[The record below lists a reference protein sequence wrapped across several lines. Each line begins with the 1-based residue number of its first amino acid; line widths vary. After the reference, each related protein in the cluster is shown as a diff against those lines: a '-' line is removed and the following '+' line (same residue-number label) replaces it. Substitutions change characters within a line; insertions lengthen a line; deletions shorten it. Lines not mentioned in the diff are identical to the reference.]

1 MIGSGAHDE
10 VAEICRDL
18 IRIDTSNWGDGS
30 GQGER
35 AAAEYVAG
43 RLGECGVRATILESA
58 PRRANVLARIPGT
71 DPTLPALL
79 VHGHLDVVPA
89 TEDGW
94 RFPPFS
100 GEIADDCVW
109 GRGAV
114 DMKDMDAM
122 ILTVVRRWARD
133 GVRPRRDIVLAFVA
147 DEEAG
152 GRYGSH
158 WLVDNHPELFEGCAE
173 AISEVGG
180 FSVTLANEERLY
192 MVETAQ
198 KGLAWLRLTARG
210 PAGHGSMI
218 NDANAVAALAQA
230 LGRLTAHQWPVRL
243 TPTVRQ
249 LLDGV
254 ADALGLDPG
263 TPPDD
268 IVRHLGPLARM
279 VGATLRNTVTPTM
292 LDAGYKVNV
301 VPATATAHVDG
312 RFLPGHE
319 EEFFATVDRLL
330 GPGVERETVHH
341 DIALETG
348 FSGDLVSA
356 MIGALRTEDPAARV
370 VPYCLSAGTDNK
382 AFARLGMRGYGF
394 VPLRLPQDLDFSGM
408 FHGVDERVPLPAL
421 RFGARVLDR
430 LLATY

>member
-1 MIGSGAHDE
+1 MIGSGEHDE

-18 IRIDTSNWGDGS
+18 IRIDSSNWGDGS

-43 RLGECGVRATILESA
+43 ELAECGVQATILESA
-58 PRRANVLARIPGT
+58 PKRANVLARITGT

-89 TEDGW
+89 VEDGW

-122 ILTVVRRWARD
+122 ILAVVRRWARD
-133 GVRPRRDIVLAFVA
+133 GVRPRRDIVLAFLA

-152 GRYGSH
+152 GRHGSH
-158 WLVDNHPELFEGCAE
+158 WLVDHHPEQFEGCAE

-180 FSVTLANEERLY
+180 FSVTLANEARLY
-192 MVETAQ
+192 LVETAQ

-210 PAGHGSMI
+210 PAGHGSMT
-218 NDANAVAALAQA
+218 NDGNAVAALVDA

-243 TPTVRQ
+243 TPTVRR

-254 ADALGLDPG
+254 ADTLGLDPA

-279 VGATLRNTVTPTM
+279 VGATLRNTAAPTM

-301 VPATATAHVDG
+301 VPAAATAHVDG

-319 EEFFATVDRLL
+319 EEFMATVDRLL
-330 GPGVERETVHH
+330 GPGIERETVHH

-356 MIGALRTEDPAARV
+356 MVSALRAEDPEAGV
-370 VPYCLSAGTDNK
+370 LPYCLSGGTDNK
-382 AFARLGMRGYGF
+382 AFARLGIRGYGF
-394 VPLRLPQDLDFSGM
+394 VPLRLPPDLDFSGM
-408 FHGVDERVPLPAL
+408 FHGVNERVPLAAL

-430 LLATY
+430 LLVAY